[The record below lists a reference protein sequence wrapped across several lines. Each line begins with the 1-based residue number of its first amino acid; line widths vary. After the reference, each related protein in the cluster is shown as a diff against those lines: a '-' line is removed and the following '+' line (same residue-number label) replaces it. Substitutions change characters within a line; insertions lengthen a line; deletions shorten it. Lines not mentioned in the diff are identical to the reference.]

1 MQFTQNKTLQEF
13 DRLNRLVNE
22 LYHEIAVKQGISDSA
37 YSILQAMLI
46 LENGNTQT
54 DICKYTCLNKQTVN
68 SSVKKLKQNGLIE
81 FHQGNGRKM
90 KIYLTSKGKD
100 FINENI
106 LSIEQ
111 AENEVFDEMTIQEQ
125 REILR
130 LIENYLSSFRHKIDK
145 LQGEK

>member
-1 MQFTQNKTLQEF
+1 
-13 DRLNRLVNE
+13 
-22 LYHEIAVKQGISDSA
+22 
-37 YSILQAMLI
+37 
-46 LENGNTQT
+46 TQT

-68 SSVKKLKQNGLIE
+68 SYVKKLKQNGLIE
-81 FHQGNGRKM
+81 FHQGNGREM
-90 KIYLTSKGKD
+90 KIYLTSKGQN

-106 LSIEQ
+106 LPIEQ

-130 LIENYLSSFRHKIDK
+130 LIENYLSSFRHKIEK

>member
-1 MQFTQNKTLQEF
+1 MQYKQNKTLQEF

-46 LENGNTQT
+46 LGNGNTQT

-81 FHQGNGRKM
+81 FHQGNGREM
-90 KIYLTSKGKD
+90 KIYLTSKGQY

-106 LSIEQ
+106 LPIEQ

-130 LIENYLSSFRHKIDK
+130 LIENYLSSFRHKIEK

>member
-1 MQFTQNKTLQEF
+1 M
-13 DRLNRLVNE
+13 
-22 LYHEIAVKQGISDSA
+22 
-37 YSILQAMLI
+37 
-46 LENGNTQT
+46 
-54 DICKYTCLNKQTVN
+54 
-68 SSVKKLKQNGLIE
+68 
-81 FHQGNGRKM
+81 
-90 KIYLTSKGKD
+90 TSKGKD

-106 LSIEQ
+106 LPIEQ

>member
-1 MQFTQNKTLQEF
+1 MQYKQNKTLQEF

-46 LENGNTQT
+46 LGNGNTQT

-81 FHQGNGRKM
+81 FHQGNGREM
-90 KIYLTSKGKD
+90 KIYLTSKG
-100 FINENI
+100 
-106 LSIEQ
+106 LS
-111 AENEVFDEMTIQEQ
+111 
-125 REILR
+125 
-130 LIENYLSSFRHKIDK
+130 LIHI
-145 LQGEK
+145 

>member
-46 LENGNTQT
+46 LGNGNTRT
-54 DICKYTCLNKQTVN
+54 DICKYTCLNTQTVN

-106 LSIEQ
+106 LPIEQ